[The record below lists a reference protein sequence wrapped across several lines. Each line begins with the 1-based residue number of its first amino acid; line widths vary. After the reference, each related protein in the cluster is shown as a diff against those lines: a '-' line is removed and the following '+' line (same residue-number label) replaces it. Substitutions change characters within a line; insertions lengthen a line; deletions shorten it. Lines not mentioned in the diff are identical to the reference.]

1 MKILVAMSGGVD
13 SSVAALLLREAGHE
27 VVGATLCLGR
37 SGGDGARICC
47 GPDAIADARAVCD
60 LLGIA
65 HHVFDYERRMREQ
78 VIAPFAAGYRS
89 GRTPNPCVACNRL
102 LKFGAL
108 LERALALGFDA
119 LATGHYA
126 GVGERGDRP
135 VLLRARD
142 RAKDQ
147 SYFLCGVD
155 PVTLRHVRFPL
166 AELTKEEVRA
176 IARRAGLRVAVKP
189 ESQDLCF
196 AAGRGRGGLLA
207 DGVDAPPGAVVDEDG
222 RELGRHRG
230 LARYT
235 VGQRSGLG
243 IGGGAPLYVLAKD
256 AAANRLVVGGRARL
270 RVAELTAIDPAVFVD
285 PLPGELTA
293 RIRHRGREARCE
305 ARLEA
310 GRLRVRFLETVEAAA
325 PGQAIALYDGE
336 AVAAGGT
343 IESVTAA
350 G

>member
-1 MKILVAMSGGVD
+1 MRILVAMSGGVD

-37 SGGDGARICC
+37 AGADGRRVCC

-78 VIAPFAAGYRS
+78 VIAPFAEGYRA

-108 LERALALGFDA
+108 LQQALALGFDA

-126 GVGERGDRP
+126 GVGERGGRP

-142 RAKDQ
+142 RRKDQ
-147 SYFLCGVD
+147 SYFLSGVD
-155 PVTLRHVRFPL
+155 PEALGRVRFPL
-166 AELTKEEVRA
+166 AALTKDEVRGL
-176 IARRAGLRVAVKP
+176 ARRAGLRVAAKA

-196 AAGRGRGGLLA
+196 AAERGRGGFLEGEA
-207 DGVDAPPGAVVDEDG
+207 ESPPGPVVDEGG

-230 LARYT
+230 LVRYT

-243 IGGGAPLYVLAKD
+243 ISGAAPLYVLVKD
-256 AAANRLVVGGRARL
+256 AAANRLVVGGRERL
-270 RVAELTAIDPAVFVD
+270 RVAELTALEPTVYVE
-285 PLPGELTA
+285 PLPPLLTA

-305 ARLEA
+305 ATVA
-310 GRLRVRFLETVEAAA
+310 GGRLRVRFLEAVEAAA

-336 AVAAGGT
+336 IVAAGGT
-343 IESVTAA
+343 IGDVVAA
-350 G
+350 